1 MFFFT
6 DTDNPV
12 YKKISKDYK
21 LVDKNISFMNKDW
34 EKALETDHPY
44 SWNKIYKT
52 IFIKDY
58 RFLKTKFFA
67 EEIDMSY
74 KLFKNCNKITLID
87 DVLYEHRISG
97 QNLSLKRDLKTLFIV
112 WRSFAVCF
120 FDLTPN
126 IWPKFIFKTGSENF
140 IYCMEEFCCLFF

>member
-1 MFFFT
+1 
-6 DTDNPV
+6 
-12 YKKISKDYK
+12 
-21 LVDKNISFMNKDW
+21 MNKDL

-74 KLFKNCNKITLID
+74 KLFKKCSKITLID

-120 FDLTPN
+120 FDL
-126 IWPKFIFKTGSENF
+126 IFNNNYNLYKILSFYRIHLQRYNGE
-140 IYCMEEFCCLFF
+140 IYH